1 MLHLMLTDMDP
12 SRGQFEG
19 EIALQASGQYVRV
32 SCNPAISSLVITAI
46 MP

>member
-19 EIALQASGQYVRV
+19 EIAGQYVRV